1 MQTNTALA
9 DLLRPRQRSSA
20 LLYDLA
26 VIGAGSFLVA
36 LGAQLAVGW
45 PVPITAQTFV
55 VLTLAALLGPVRAPL
70 CMIAYIGAGAAGLPA
85 FAGGRGGP
93 AVLLGPTGGYLLG
106 FVAAAY
112 IVGHL
117 AQRGWDRT
125 AATTALAM
133 AIGNIVIYACGLLW
147 LGVSQPMGLRGVLA
161 AGLWPFI
168 PGDLLKI
175 ALAALLLPGLWK
187 LLGRR

>member
-1 MQTNTALA
+1 MVGRMIEIEHL
-9 DLLRPRQRSSA
+9 
-20 LLYDLA
+20 
-26 VIGAGSFLVA
+26 SFH
-36 LGAQLAVGW
+36 
-45 PVPITAQTFV
+45 
-55 VLTLAALLGPVRAPL
+55 
-70 CMIAYIGAGAAGLPA
+70 AGAFRVRDVNLTIGSDEY
-85 FAGGRGGP
+85 F
-93 AVLLGPTGGYLLG
+93 VLLGPTGGYLLG

-147 LGVSQPMGLRGVLA
+147 LGVSQPMGLRSVLA